1 MNELIGIL
9 IHLFPRNSNNI
20 SRCSTNIEENNENNN
35 NNNDVQKTRNIIIE
49 NKKEYSIDVDIKNYS
64 VNKDGRLSHSKSIN
78 LEQIKFDFIINS
90 EENKINN
97 NIENEENKNNI

>member
-1 MNELIGIL
+1 MIR
-9 IHLFPRNSNNI
+9 LFPRNSNNI

-64 VNKDGRLSHSKSIN
+64 VNKDDRLSHSKSIN